1 MQQASWRGWVFILDM
16 PGKHSTPSRPRTLRI
31 RWATALCGGLIA
43 ALLSVFTPVPGLAQE
58 PGGGILSPIPPA
70 PALFDTMTVM
80 PYLTASLN
88 FFSGQAFLANA
99 TGAGGGGG
107 LLFDVTKNG
116 QPAGFMFDF
125 AFQDMYGSAQNG
137 NCVNISGDSILAP
150 ANAYHYWYYLLFEPF
165 LKLQTHGKQNG
176 YFMIGGS
183 FGFAVLSETVS
194 IGQTLTQFAHW
205 DQSSFGNRFRFDLR
219 AGIGLQLAAIHGH
232 ALILEARAGYPLT
245 NEISNYANACT
256 GGTIGNWHVVT
267 LQANLGLKL

>member
-1 MQQASWRGWVFILDM
+1 MQRDSSLGLVFISAM
-16 PGKHSTPSRPRTLRI
+16 PGKHCDTFQGKTIRT
-31 RWATALCGGLIA
+31 RWATAVLCSSF
-43 ALLSVFTPVPGLAQE
+43 ALLISTILGVPATAQQR
-58 PGGGILSPIPPA
+58 GGGILSPTPSV

-88 FFSGQAFLANA
+88 FLSGQAFLVNA
-99 TGAGGGGG
+99 TGAGGGAG
-107 LLFDVTKNG
+107 LMFDLTKNG
-116 QPAGFMFDF
+116 QPTGFMFDF
-125 AFQDMYGSAQNG
+125 AFQDMYGTAQNG

-194 IGQTLTQFAHW
+194 IGQTLTQYAHW
-205 DQSSFGNRFRFDLR
+205 DQTSFGNRFRFDLR

-245 NEISNYANACT
+245 NEISSYPNACT
-256 GGTIGNWHVVT
+256 GGTLGNWHIVT